1 MNNPSKEEI
10 YAFLGPAGAMI
21 SGSKSLYRK
30 SNPLNVAVFN
40 ANVCFVK
47 ENVERK
53 LFGLIKKKT
62 YTAEKI
68 WWGDFDLTKN
78 WKALKNL
85 AEATGETVVLLYEM
99 DGRFE
104 NEDSPRWEKF
114 VYMVSPD
121 GKEKLGESIM
131 PYVMWTEDAITY
143 IPEEPQSIDEVEE
156 ISKILQQEVVV
167 GEPAPA
173 DVQPTSEQIQEA
185 TVALEEAIALVKEK
199 TKELKEKK
207 PRAPRKPK
215 SETATAAAEKPA
227 RKPRKPKGESV
238 TDSTTEVVKKS
249 RAPRK
254 KKENNG

>member
-10 YAFLGPAGAMI
+10 YAFLGPVGAMI
-21 SGSKSLYRK
+21 GGSKSGYRK
-30 SNPLNVAVFN
+30 ANPLNVAIFN

-47 ENVERK
+47 ENIERK

-85 AEATGETVVLLYEM
+85 AEATGETVVILYEM

-104 NEDSPRWEKF
+104 NENAPLWEKF
-114 VYMVSPD
+114 IYMVTPG
-121 GKEKLGESIM
+121 GKESLGQSIM
-131 PYVMWTEDAITY
+131 PYVMWTDESITY
-143 IPEEPQSIDEVEE
+143 IPEETESIDAVEAISNLLQNE
-156 ISKILQQEVVV
+156 IAA
-167 GEPAPA
+167 EPAPA
-173 DVQPTSEQIQEA
+173 DVQPTSEAIAEA
-185 TVALEEAIALVKEK
+185 TAALDEAIAAVKEK
-199 TKELKEKK
+199 TAELKEKK

-215 SETATAAAEKPA
+215 SETTATTAEKPA

-238 TDSTTEVVKKS
+238 TDSETEVVKKP